1 MAALG
6 TESGMSRHD
15 EILARCAALA
25 PTLEARAGEAE
36 RLRRLPDETIA
47 DAADAGLFSMLVPEA
62 LGGAGLGLASI
73 AQATRSL
80 AHGCVSSAWTLSFFA
95 LHNWLLSKFD
105 PTLTREI
112 FAARPWALVPAP
124 LAPTGTFTAVD
135 GGYRVSGRWEWATGV
150 MHADWV
156 MVHARGTTERGPT
169 TRFCL
174 VPACAARVEDVW
186 FTSGMC
192 ATGSN
197 AVVLS
202 DVFVPAHRAI
212 DGVRLMKGAGGAAR
226 SFVQYP
232 TVPVLVFVAA
242 APALGAAERAV
253 ELFRAQARERV
264 LAYSM
269 GEKQIDQPAAQ
280 IRLSAALA
288 TVRAARATWE
298 AALASFIGAVES
310 RDGSQRLDHAAARLA
325 AAHTVRL
332 AREAIATVCDG
343 AGASVYFAGAPLQRL
358 QRDVEVL
365 KGHVV
370 FDWDRTAELVGR
382 LELGFE
388 PRPTD
393 ML

>member
-1 MAALG
+1 MSAR
-6 TESGMSRHD
+6 ESL
-15 EILARCAALA
+15 LARCESLVPA
-25 PTLEARAGEAE
+25 LEARAADAE
-36 RLRRLPDETIA
+36 RLRRLPDATIA
-47 DAADAGLFSMLVPEA
+47 DAAASGLFSMLVPVA
-62 LGGAGLGLASI
+62 RGGAGLGLTDI
-73 AQATRSL
+73 AQATRIL

-95 LHNWLLSKFD
+95 LHNWLLGRFD
-105 PTLTREI
+105 ARLQDEL
-112 FAARPWALVPAP
+112 FAGRPWTLVPAP
-124 LAPTGTFTAVD
+124 LAPTGTLRVED

-156 MVHARGTTERGPT
+156 MVHALGTGERGPL

-174 VPACAARVEDVW
+174 VPVAAARIEDVW
-186 FTSGMC
+186 LTSGMR

-197 AVVLS
+197 TVVLD
-202 DVFVPAHRAI
+202 DVFVPTHRTLEGRA
-212 DGVRLMKGAGGAAR
+212 LMQSSGCALEFAR
-226 SFVQYP
+226 YP
-232 TVPVLVFVAA
+232 TLPVLAFVAA

-253 ELFRAQARERV
+253 ELFRTRVRERV
-264 LAYSM
+264 LTYSL
-269 GEKQIDQPAAQ
+269 GERQIDQPAAQ

-288 TVRAARATWE
+288 TVRAARASWE
-298 AALASFIGAVES
+298 AAMTAFDAAAASVAGP
-310 RDGSQRLDHAAARLA
+310 RPLDRAAARLA

-332 AREAIATVCDG
+332 AREAIGIVCAG
-343 AGASVYFAGAPLQRL
+343 AGASVYFEASPLQRL

>member
-1 MAALG
+1 MP
-6 TESGMSRHD
+6 SRARHQA
-15 EILARCAALA
+15 EELLARCAALA
-25 PTLEARAGEAE
+25 PALENRAAEAE

-47 DAADAGLFSMLVPEA
+47 DAAAAGVFSMLVPA
-62 LGGAGLGLASI
+62 AHGGAGLGLFAV
-73 AQATRSL
+73 AQVARTL

-95 LHNWLLSKFD
+95 LHNWLLGKFD
-105 PTLTREI
+105 PALVREL
-112 FAARPWALVPAP
+112 FAARPWVLVPAP
-124 LAPTGTFTAVD
+124 LAPTGRLTAVE
-135 GGYRVSGRWEWATGV
+135 GGHRVSGRWEWATGV
-150 MHADWV
+150 MHAEWV
-156 MVHARGTTERGPT
+156 MVHALGTVDGSPT
-169 TRFCL
+169 AFCV
-174 VPACAARVEDVW
+174 VPAREVRIEDVW

-197 AVVLS
+197 AVVLD
-202 DVFVPAHRAI
+202 DVFVPAHRTL
-212 DGVRLMKGAGGAAR
+212 GGFRLMAPAKGAVRDFAE
-226 SFVQYP
+226 YP
-232 TVPVLVFVAA
+232 IVPVLAFVAS

-253 ELFRAQARERV
+253 DLFRERVRHRV
-264 LAYSM
+264 LAYTL
-269 GEKQIDQPAAQ
+269 GERQLDQPAAQ

-298 AALASFIGAVES
+298 AGMHAFTSAIESGGVRPLDLAG
-310 RDGSQRLDHAAARLA
+310 ARLA

-343 AGASVYFAGAPLQRL
+343 SGASVYFDAAPLQRL

-382 LELGFE
+382 IELGFD
-388 PRPTD
+388 PRPSD